1 MFQDS
6 SSRFK
11 FEKAGTHGE
20 EVGKQLPPP
29 PPLVYVISLALITG
43 LGVLSPQ
50 PLVFA

>member
-20 EVGKQLPPP
+20 EVGKLPPL
-29 PPLVYVISLALITG
+29 PPLVSVISLALITG
-43 LGVLSPQ
+43 
-50 PLVFA
+50 